1 MSFAWGQFSRKQL
14 DVIAKADARLNILD
28 GSVRSGKTISSLV
41 AWIYFV
47 KQAPPGELL
56 MVGKTE
62 RTLKRNI
69 LDPLEQIV
77 GTRNFKYNRG
87 LGEVHLLGRRIYVAG
102 ANDERSEGKI
112 RGMTLAGAYCDELSL
127 YPESFFTMLLSRLSV
142 GGARLLGT
150 TNPDSPYHWLK
161 ARYLDRARE
170 LDLRHW
176 HFTLDDNL
184 NLDPAYVEALKLEYT
199 GLWYKRFI
207 LGLWAMAEGAIY
219 DMFRDDVNTV
229 SNNDLPDTFLKR
241 FIGIDFGQGN
251 PTTFLKFGLTYQDSK
266 PVLWQYDEYYHD
278 GRKEGSKILPRYAM
292 DLSNFIGD
300 EYIDAILIDPS
311 ALALINQCRA
321 DGMKNIRPANNEVL
335 EGIATVSSFLGTG
348 RLKIVKERCPNT
360 LREYN
365 SYIWD
370 AKAQLR
376 GEDKPLKEHDH
387 CMDATRYV
395 CHTLFPVRAV
405 RSRFYS
411 GKGART
417 A

>member
-161 ARYLDRARE
+161 AQYLDRAGE

-184 NLDPAYVEALKLEYT
+184 NLDPAYVEALKKEYT

-207 LGLWAMAEGAIY
+207 LGLWVLAEGAVY
-219 DMFRDDVNTV
+219 DMWDEDKYTRPAPE
-229 SNNDLPDTFLKR
+229 DLGR
-241 FIGIDFGQGN
+241 FIVAIDYGTSN
-251 PTTFLKFGLTYQDSK
+251 PCTFGLYGWNNSLK
-266 PVLWQYDEYYHD
+266 PVVHLTREYWHD
-278 GRKEGSKILPRYAM
+278 ARVAGRQKTDAEYA
-292 DLSNFIGD
+292 DDFKDWLGDVRPEAIYVDPSAASFIAELRKRGYRVRD
-300 EYIDAILIDPS
+300 ADNEVIDGIRFVASMLTQERFFIDPS
-311 ALALINQCRA
+311 C
-321 DGMKNIRPANNEVL
+321 KNTI
-335 EGIATVSSFLGTG
+335 
-348 RLKIVKERCPNT
+348 KEFSA
-360 LREYN
+360 YV
-365 SYIWD
+365 WD
-370 AKAQLR
+370 PKAQLK
-376 GEDKPLKEHDH
+376 GEDKPLKQNDH
-387 CMDATRYV
+387 AMDRNRYA
-395 CHTLFPVRAV
+395 L
-405 RSRFYS
+405 YS
-411 GKGART
+411 HFQRMRT
-417 A
+417 GPLPKPSGW